1 MGDAAS
7 RLYAEHRAELVDYAR
22 RILGDASAAEDV
34 VQDAWLRMRSLDAGR
49 VLDEPRGYFYRIIR
63 NLALDRLRVG
73 QRERRRGE
81 AGSVVLEDLAADTPS
96 PEREASARD
105 ELRVVLE
112 SLAELPERTQ
122 TALRMHR
129 IEGRKLKDIAA
140 HLGVSIALAHGLV
153 AEGMAHCARRL
164 ERR

>member
-7 RLYAEHRAELVDYAR
+7 RLYAEHRAELVEYAR
-22 RILGDASAAEDV
+22 RILGDATAAEDV
-34 VQDAWLRMRSLDAGR
+34 VQDAWLRMRALDAER
-49 VLDEPRGYFYRIIR
+49 TLDEPKGYFYRIIR

-73 QRERRRGE
+73 QREQRRGGGE
-81 AGSVVLEDLAADTPS
+81 LNALEGLPADAPS
-96 PEREASARD
+96 PERETLARD
-105 ELRVVLE
+105 ELRLVLE

-129 IEGRKLKDIAA
+129 IEGRKLKEIAA
-140 HLGVSIALAHGLV
+140 HLGVSIALAHSLV

-164 ERR
+164 KRR